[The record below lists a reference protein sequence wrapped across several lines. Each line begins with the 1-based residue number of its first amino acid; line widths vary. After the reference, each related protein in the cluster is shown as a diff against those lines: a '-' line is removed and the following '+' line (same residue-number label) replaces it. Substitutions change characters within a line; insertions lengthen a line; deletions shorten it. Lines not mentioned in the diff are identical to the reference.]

1 MRRALDWLSPASL
14 AGRTILTLLAGL
26 LVFHLGSVWLLE
38 RGVEGALE
46 EAREDHTADHAAAAV
61 RILGALPVEV
71 RETAA
76 RGLSSPGFAI
86 ALASA
91 PPDLRDAAALAS
103 LRARL
108 ERQLPDPG
116 GLRLGRA
123 AVADDF
129 QHVRGGMRLADGTWV
144 TFDVPM
150 KELAHVPSHA
160 SIASLSAMAIGII
173 LTSILV
179 VGWINNPLRRLA
191 RAADEFGEGGSPVPL
206 PEDGP
211 REVRHAARA
220 FNAMQARI
228 HRLVSDRTQALA
240 AVSHDLRTP
249 IQRLRLRVGFLEDA
263 ETQQAIDADL
273 DEMEGMV
280 SSTLAYLRGET
291 ESEALRQADLATI
304 LRTLCDDAA
313 DRGAAVTYA
322 GPDRATMLLRPLGA
336 KRAFANLIDNAV
348 KYGGGARVTL
358 SDVSGGAMVWIED
371 SGPGIPVSEM
381 EAVFEPFHRL
391 EASRNRGTGGSGLGL
406 TIARQVVAAHGGTIT
421 LANRRGGG
429 LTVTVRLPRTGPS
442 ASDAEA
448 KAKAEAGPGA

>member
-14 AGRTILTLLAGL
+14 AGRTVLTLLVGL

-38 RGVEGALE
+38 HGVEGALE

-61 RILGALPVEV
+61 RVLGALPVEV
-71 RETAA
+71 RATAA
-76 RGLSSPGFAI
+76 RGLSSPGFAVTW
-86 ALASA
+86 AAA
-91 PPDLRDAAALAS
+91 PPPDLGDTAALAP

-108 ERQLPDPG
+108 ERQLPDPV
-116 GLRLGRA
+116 GLRLGRVPA
-123 AVADDF
+123 ADDV
-129 QHVRGGMRLADGTWV
+129 QHVRGGIRLADGSWV

-150 KELAHVPSHA
+150 AELAYVPSHA
-160 SIASLSAMAIGII
+160 SIASLSAMALGIV

-191 RAADEFGEGGSPVPL
+191 RAADDFGAGDSPVPL

-228 HRLVSDRTQALA
+228 HRLVADRTQALA

-249 IQRLRLRVGFLEDA
+249 IQRLRLRAGFLEDA
-263 ETQQAIDADL
+263 ETQGAIDADL

-280 SSTLAYLRGET
+280 ESTLAYLRGET
-291 ESEALRQADLATI
+291 ESEAPRQADLATI
-304 LRTLCDDAA
+304 LRTLCDNAA
-313 DRGAAVTYA
+313 DRGAAVTYS
-322 GPDRATMLLRPLGA
+322 GPDRAAMPLRPLAA

-358 SDVSGGAMVWIED
+358 SDVSGSTTVWIED
-371 SGPGIPVSEM
+371 SGPGIPASEI

-406 TIARQVVAAHGGTIT
+406 TIARQVIAAHGGTIS
-421 LANRRGGG
+421 LANRPAGG
-429 LTVTVRLPRTGPS
+429 LTVTVRLPRTGAGA
-442 ASDAEA
+442 ASTEA
-448 KAKAEAGPGA
+448 KAGPGA

>member
-14 AGRTILTLLAGL
+14 AGRTVLTLLAGL
-26 LVFHLGSVWLLE
+26 LAFHLGSVWLLE
-38 RGVEGALE
+38 HGVEGALE
-46 EAREDHTADHAAAAV
+46 EAREVHTAEHAAAAARV
-61 RILGALPVEV
+61 LGALPVEV

-76 RGLSSPGFAI
+76 RGLSSRGFAVTW
-86 ALASA
+86 ASA
-91 PPDLRDAAALAS
+91 PLPDLQDGAAPAS
-103 LRARL
+103 LRTRL
-108 ERQLPDPG
+108 ERQLLDPAS
-116 GLRLGRA
+116 LRLGRVPA
-123 AVADDF
+123 ADGV
-129 QHVRGGMRLADGTWV
+129 QHVRGGVRLADGSWV

-150 KELAHVPSHA
+150 QELAHVPSHA
-160 SIASLSAMAIGII
+160 SIASLSAMALGII

-191 RAADEFGEGGSPVPL
+191 QAADEFGAGGSPVPL

-228 HRLVSDRTQALA
+228 HRLVADRTQALA

-249 IQRLRLRVGFLEDA
+249 IQRLRLRAGFLEDT
-263 ETQQAIDADL
+263 EVQEAIDADL

-280 SSTLAYLRGET
+280 ASTLAYLRGEA
-291 ESEALRQADLATI
+291 EGEAPRQADLAAI
-304 LRTLCDDAA
+304 LRTLSDDAA
-313 DRGAAVTYA
+313 DRGDTVTYD
-322 GPDRATMLLRPLGA
+322 GPDRATMPLRPLSI

-358 SDVSGGAMVWIED
+358 SDGPGGTMVRIED
-371 SGPGIPVSEM
+371 DGPGIPEPEL

-406 TIARQVVAAHGGTIT
+406 TIARQVIAAHGGTIS

-429 LTVTVRLPRTGPS
+429 LTVTVWLPRMGS
-442 ASDAEA
+442 GASGTE
-448 KAKAEAGPGA
+448 AKAEAGPGA